1 MTSKVTYLGD
11 LRTSS
16 IHLQSG
22 SEIISDAPLD
32 NNGKGEAFS
41 PTDTVANA
49 LASCMMTVM
58 GIKARDLNV
67 DFVGSTA
74 SVTKI
79 MQAEPR
85 RIGAVEIV
93 FDMKGVTDEKT
104 KTIIITEQEN
114 VTSSENCIYEN
125 AIFNFNLVNQIAAI
139 AYKQGIQ
146 SILIEGEGVLIAKD
160 DTHDFAD
167 KVSVLL
173 SDATKRQMIGER
185 GRQYAQE
192 KWGAGVLA
200 KKVAKFYKSTINQK
214 SSLTRYM
221 ETRIGNAKGTT

>member
-74 SVTKI
+74 AVSKI

-85 RIGAVEIV
+85 RISSIEIV
-93 FDMKGVTDEKT
+93 FYMNIITDDKT
-104 KTIIITEQEN
+104 KTILERTAMTCPVFLSLNPDIEKKI
-114 VTSSENCIYEN
+114 S
-125 AIFNFNLVNQIAAI
+125 FNWL
-139 AYKQGIQ
+139 
-146 SILIEGEGVLIAKD
+146 
-160 DTHDFAD
+160 
-167 KVSVLL
+167 
-173 SDATKRQMIGER
+173 
-185 GRQYAQE
+185 
-192 KWGAGVLA
+192 
-200 KKVAKFYKSTINQK
+200 
-214 SSLTRYM
+214 
-221 ETRIGNAKGTT
+221 